1 MYLMIGIAA
10 LLIGPLVYALL
21 GQQRLERGTR
31 VRQGLDTA
39 LTVLVTILAVG
50 LLWDATHHVGPGLW
64 IAVAIAVGLI
74 GFVIPLAAER
84 MLHQKDEG
92 IHMLTLFVGVAGL
105 VLHAAADG
113 AALLA
118 GDLSTGTSGITG
130 APGHDHAHSHDHGAH
145 DHSAHGH
152 TEHGH
157 GEHGHG
163 GHDYGGLQGV
173 ALALAVIAHRLP
185 AGLGVWWLV
194 RNEFGNRVAALV
206 LGLMV
211 LATVVGYEAAAQV
224 ADLVSNRAFA
234 LFQAFVAGSLLHL
247 AFHRLRHKERHKE
260 SHGH

>member
-10 LLIGPLVYALL
+10 LLIGPLAYAVL
-21 GQQRLERGTR
+21 GQRLMDRGTR
-31 VRQGLDTA
+31 LRRGLDMA
-39 LTVLVTILAVG
+39 LTVLVTVLAIG
-50 LLWDATHHVGPGLW
+50 ILWDATHHVGDGPW
-64 IAVAIAVGLI
+64 IAVAVMVGLI

-84 MLHQKDEG
+84 MLHQQDKG
-92 IHMLTLFVGVAGL
+92 VHILTLIVGVAGL

-118 GDLSTGTSGITG
+118 GDLSSGTAGTAG
-130 APGHDHAHSHDHGAH
+130 APGHDHGNHHHGAH
-145 DHSAHGH
+145 EHVGHGH
-152 TEHGH
+152 PEHGH

-163 GHDYGGLQGV
+163 SHHYGGLDGI

-194 RNEFGNRVAALV
+194 RNEFGPRIATLV

-224 ADLVSNRAFA
+224 ADLVSNRTFA

-247 AFHRLRHKERHKE
+247 AFHRQIQQRPGHKE
-260 SHGH
+260 SHKD